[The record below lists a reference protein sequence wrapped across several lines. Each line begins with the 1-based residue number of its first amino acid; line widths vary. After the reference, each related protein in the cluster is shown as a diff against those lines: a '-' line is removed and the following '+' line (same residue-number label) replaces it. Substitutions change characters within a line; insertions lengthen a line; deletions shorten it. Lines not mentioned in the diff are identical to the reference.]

1 MKKGACF
8 FCKETGH
15 MARVCP
21 KKKGRTNTW
30 KTAPKRVVAK
40 EATAAEPEEK
50 PDEEDDDKETFLGK
64 VRGMSREQREELM
77 DSMLKDEGF

>member
-1 MKKGACF
+1 M
-8 FCKETGH
+8 
-15 MARVCP
+15 
-21 KKKGRTNTW
+21 NTW

-40 EATAAEPEEK
+40 EVATAKAEPSEE
-50 PDEEDDDKETFLGK
+50 PEEEDDDKETFLGK